1 LQFIKLP
8 ARIVNNRTFK
18 GIAAAKIKD
27 KLSLEILKD
36 NRLINLIKLAILEKK
51 VDILGEI
58 TLNAIFLS
66 AGGYNKYI

>member
-1 LQFIKLP
+1 LQFIKLL

-18 GIAAAKIKD
+18 GIVVVKIKD

-36 NRLINLIKLAILEKK
+36 NKLINLIKLAILEKK
-51 VDILGEI
+51 VNILEEI
-58 TLNAIFLS
+58 TLRAIFLI